1 MKSFAVLCLLGQI
14 DARAFLDN
22 DMVQLDLKSGMSLG
36 SLESAYLAQKQIM
49 KQRAFKW
56 DEGVL
61 GVVDASSYVKA
72 ERDAIEE
79 QQVNIEF
86 AQSPKVPE
94 SIQVLAEKKVAHK
107 SKKEEELPTIPNTDN
122 VERSN
127 IAQIASKFE
136 EESRE
141 FEAQDKNMYIEGT
154 NGKLRLRH
162 ASDGYAE
169 VADKKKF
176 EEKNSAK
183 ILAQL

>member
-14 DARAFLDN
+14 DAHRFIDA
-22 DMVQLDLKSGMSLG
+22 DMVQLDSQSGVGLG
-36 SLESAYLAQKQIM
+36 SLEGAYLAQKQLM

-61 GVVDASSYVKA
+61 GVVDASGYVKA
-72 ERDAIEE
+72 ERDALEE

-94 SIQVLAEKKVAHK
+94 STPQVLAEKKVAHK
-107 SKKEEELPTIPNTDN
+107 SKKEEEETPIVPDSDN

-141 FEAQDKNMYIEGT
+141 FEAQDKNMYIEGQ

-162 ASDGYAE
+162 ASDGYAA

-176 EEKNSAK
+176 EDENS
-183 ILAQL
+183 